1 MLQRH
6 KKQFAQHL
14 HEMNFIRTPDP
25 KESGANRNSENEALV
40 RAVICAGLYPNVA
53 KVVKVAKKAGKRY
66 IFEKFAFSKSHFS
79 QSSQFEKK
87 SFFAKFTLKISFFKR
102 IHIFPDTLS
111 SEPTEKIT
119 LSYILSRPTPNLLT

>member
-66 IFEKFAFSKSHFS
+66 IFGQNSHFENINFHKIHILRIS
-79 QSSQFEKK
+79 I
-87 SFFAKFTLKISFFKR
+87 FAKF
-102 IHIFPDTLS
+102 PV
-111 SEPTEKIT
+111 
-119 LSYILSRPTPNLLT
+119 

>member
-1 MLQRH
+1 MITKWEERLEQGRSSYFCYDNFLSESTLKMLQRH

-66 IFEKFAFSKSHFS
+66 IFDKISIF
-79 QSSQFEKK
+79 
-87 SFFAKFTLKISFFKR
+87 KISFFTKFT
-102 IHIFPDTLS
+102 I
-111 SEPTEKIT
+111 
-119 LSYILSRPTPNLLT
+119 

>member
-66 IFEKFAFSKSHFS
+66 IFDKISIFKICIIFHKVHNL
-79 QSSQFEKK
+79 KN
-87 SFFAKFTLKISFFKR
+87 SFFTKFTI
-102 IHIFPDTLS
+102 
-111 SEPTEKIT
+111 
-119 LSYILSRPTPNLLT
+119 